1 MRWSYI
7 IAPALGLTSIWMLGY
22 HDPRPDILGKL
33 ISSVI
38 FLILCYSLLF
48 FLSWRK
54 KHLLQKKI
62 KGAVLSRPK
71 TEATEEPPS
80 V

>member
-1 MRWSYI
+1 MSYI

-38 FLILCYSLLF
+38 FLLLCVGLIF
-48 FLSWRK
+48 FLNWRK
-54 KHLLQKKI
+54 KSSLQKKI

-71 TEATEEPPS
+71 AVVSEEPPA